1 MPVIS
6 FANPKGGSGKTTL
19 AMVLAQELAHQGSQ
33 VAVVD
38 ADPNAIIAKWA
49 QAREEEGRAVPFK
62 VVARPTEGEL
72 VSTITDLS
80 RTYPFVLID
89 LEGTASRMVTRAFSR
104 SNLVL
109 VPLNPSPIDAGLAAS
124 AVKLIH
130 EEGEAL
136 ERQIPFRLVYSRVN
150 AVIATKSYQRISK
163 AIDEAALPTLSTS
176 LVERAAFRDIFDF
189 GKTLQELTSS
199 ETSGLAQARENAFS
213 VTQAVVDV
221 LKELNGGGPR

>member
-49 QAREEEGRAVPFK
+49 QAREDEGRAVPFK

-72 VSTITDLS
+72 VSTITELS
-80 RTYPFVLID
+80 KTYPFVLID
-89 LEGTASRMVTRAFSR
+89 VEGTASRMVTRAFSR

-163 AIDEAALPTLSTS
+163 AIDDAELPTLSTS

-199 ETSGLAQARENAFS
+199 ETSGLTQARENAFS

-221 LKELNGGGPR
+221 LKELNGGPR

>member
-19 AMVLAQELAHQGSQ
+19 AMVLAQELSHQGSK
-33 VAVVD
+33 VAVID

-49 QAREEEGRAVPFK
+49 QVREEEGRDVPFK
-62 VVARPTEGEL
+62 VVARPSEGEL
-72 VSTITDLS
+72 VGTITDLS
-80 RTYPFVLID
+80 KTYPFVLID

-136 ERQIPFRLVYSRVN
+136 ERRIPFRLVYSRVN

-163 AIDEAALPTLSTS
+163 AINDAELPTLSTA

-189 GKTLQELTSS
+189 GKTLQELTNS
-199 ETSGLAQARENAFS
+199 ETSGLAQARENSFS

-221 LKELNGGGPR
+221 LKELNGGAR

>member
-49 QAREEEGRAVPFK
+49 QAREDEGRAVPFK

-72 VSTITDLS
+72 VSTITELS
-80 RTYPFVLID
+80 KTYPFVLID

-163 AIDEAALPTLSTS
+163 AIDDAELPTLSTS

-199 ETSGLAQARENAFS
+199 ETSGLTQARENAFS

-221 LKELNGGGPR
+221 LKELNGGPR